1 MTQWVEEKPTMELR
15 WVQKTSPADDAYGLE
30 IGMTLQQL
38 WKIAKGG
45 TGRVYYTE
53 EWRDVPVVH
62 DGVDGD
68 GR

>member
-1 MTQWVEEKPTMELR
+1 MAQWVEEKPTMELR
-15 WVQKTSPADDAYGLE
+15 WVRGEVYSANEVAADR
-30 IGMTLQQL
+30 LQQL